1 MSRRVIAVLAA
12 ATVAAGGL
20 LGSVIAAQGQSSKSS
35 KVLFAVMTGKKEV
48 PAKGDSNGR
57 GSFTAIVAGGQLC
70 FGLTVRDISDPAAAH
85 IHKGAS
91 NKAGPVLIT
100 LEHPSSSPGASSA
113 CVDVKAKDAAAILKN
128 PSKYYVNVHTADFPG
143 GAIRGQ
149 LFAKSN

>member
-1 MSRRVIAVLAA
+1 MSRRVIATLAA
-12 ATVAAGGL
+12 ATVAAGAL
-20 LGSVIAAQGQSSKSS
+20 LGSVIAQGQSGKSS

-70 FGLTVRDISDPAAAH
+70 FGLTVRDISDPNAAH
-85 IHKGAS
+85 IHKGGS

-100 LEHPSSSPGASSA
+100 LEHPSSSPGASGA
-113 CVDVKAKDAAAILKN
+113 CVDVKSNDAAAILKN
-128 PSKYYVNVHTADFPG
+128 PSKYYVNVHTGDFPG

-149 LFAKSN
+149 LFSKSN